1 MRNQF
6 VLRNKTVKVLNV
18 ESNNEYTH
26 MQGEIY
32 TNWFYNDL
40 ISAKKNNVLM
50 YFGLLRHTD
59 AVHTDK
65 LNPYKIT

>member
-18 ESNNEYTH
+18 ESNNKYTH

-32 TNWFYNDL
+32 KNWFYNDL
-40 ISAKKNNVLM
+40 ISAKKNNV
-50 YFGLLRHTD
+50 
-59 AVHTDK
+59 
-65 LNPYKIT
+65 

>member
-26 MQGEIY
+26 MYISNAGEIY

-40 ISAKKNNVLM
+40 ISAK
-50 YFGLLRHTD
+50 
-59 AVHTDK
+59 
-65 LNPYKIT
+65 

>member
-40 ISAKKNNVLM
+40 ISAKKNNV
-50 YFGLLRHTD
+50 
-59 AVHTDK
+59 
-65 LNPYKIT
+65 